1 MTRISSK
8 RSASV
13 AGMDANAGTSSSTRP
28 RGTKKP
34 AKKVNQALA
43 NQNGIYSAEKFSDS
57 FSISHVLNLLIE
69 SEYASN
75 LQLIIH

>member
-13 AGMDANAGTSSSTRP
+13 AGMDANAGTSSSKRP

-34 AKKVNQALA
+34 AKKVLA